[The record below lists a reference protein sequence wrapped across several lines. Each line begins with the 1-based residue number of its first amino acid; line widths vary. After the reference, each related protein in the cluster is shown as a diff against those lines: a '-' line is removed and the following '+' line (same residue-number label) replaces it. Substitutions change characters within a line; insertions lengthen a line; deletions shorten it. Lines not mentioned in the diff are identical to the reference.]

1 MGKLT
6 KFLNR
11 NPAVGLGAAIAIGFG
26 LGSGALSELLGGLP
40 RLGGTKTPAKAAAT
54 AASGQAAPPP
64 APADPWA

>member
-1 MGKLT
+1 MAKLA

-26 LGSGALSELLGGLP
+26 LGSGAFSGIVGGLP
-40 RLGGTKTPAKAAAT
+40 RLGGAKAPAKAAAT
-54 AASGQAAPPP
+54 SASGQAAPPP